1 AKAGEIF
8 NNPSMSFT
16 VLNDSDFRF
25 PMIINEAGEEVEL
38 THGRYGKFLESRDRR
53 VRREAFQNLYQVYDQ
68 FQNTSASLLSGNI
81 NVHNFVAEV
90 RNFPS
95 ARAAA
100 LFENAI
106 SEDVYDNLVTTVNRN
121 LPLLHRYIALR
132 KQALGLE
139 ELHSYDLYVSLIEG
153 IDVKYGFEEAQEIIV
168 AALSP
173 LGPEYVEIVRRAFR
187 ERWIDRADNK
197 GKRSGAYSSG
207 AHGTNPY
214 ILLNWQGTLDNLFT
228 LAHELGHSVHSW
240 YSRNTQPF
248 IYSSY
253 SIFLAEIA
261 STMNENLLTDYL
273 LSQTDDDKLRQTVI
287 NNYLDGFKGTVFR
300 QTQFAEFE
308 HLIYTAA
315 AAGTPLTSAFLTEQ
329 YGEMNKRYYGED
341 LTFDPEIGLE
351 WSRIPHFYLNY
362 YVYQYA
368 TGFSAAT
375 SFAHM
380 VKTEGQ
386 PAVDRY
392 LQFLKAGSSDYPLSV
407 LKKAGLDMS
416 EVKPIEDAFAVFT
429 SYLEQMEQLLLP

>member
-1 AKAGEIF
+1 
-8 NNPSMSFT
+8 
-16 VLNDSDFRF
+16 
-25 PMIINEAGEEVEL
+25 
-38 THGRYGKFLESRDRR
+38 
-53 VRREAFQNLYQVYDQ
+53 
-68 FQNTSASLLSGNI
+68 
-81 NVHNFVAEV
+81 
-90 RNFPS
+90 
-95 ARAAA
+95 
-100 LFENAI
+100 
-106 SEDVYDNLVTTVNRN
+106 
-121 LPLLHRYIALR
+121 
-132 KQALGLE
+132 
-139 ELHSYDLYVSLIEG
+139 
-153 IDVKYGFEEAQEIIV
+153 
-168 AALSP
+168 
-173 LGPEYVEIVRRAFR
+173 
-187 ERWIDRADNK
+187 
-197 GKRSGAYSSG
+197 
-207 AHGTNPY
+207 
-214 ILLNWQGTLDNLFT
+214 
-228 LAHELGHSVHSW
+228 
-240 YSRNTQPF
+240 
-248 IYSSY
+248 
-253 SIFLAEIA
+253 
-261 STMNENLLTDYL
+261 MNENLLTDYL